1 MFDLDYDTK
10 YISVVIDFKYDSKSS
25 KNIPNEIRE
34 AFMGIYPPKHPKGRG
49 SPILRDINKLCNPN
63 EEVIFPIHFSLI
75 KKPVVIN
82 LPGVR
87 EYKLK
92 NTAVGAIILYE
103 YIGIL
108 DDYKSCCLKIYDF
121 LKKKKDKPKWYLEI
135 TSIKLIIGYD
145 LEDVTK

>member
-10 YISVVIDFKYDSKSS
+10 YISVVIEFKYDSKSS
-25 KNIPNEIRE
+25 KNIPNEVRE
-34 AFMGIYPPKHPKGRG
+34 AFMGLYAPKHPSGRG
-49 SPILRDINKLCNPN
+49 SPILRDINNLCNPN
-63 EEVIFPIHFSLI
+63 EEVLYPIHFSLI
-75 KKPVVIN
+75 KKPVRID

-103 YIGIL
+103 YIGFL
-108 DDYKSCCLKIYDF
+108 NAYKDCCLKIADF
-121 LKKKKDKPKWYLEI
+121 LEKKIEKPKWYLEI

-145 LEDVTK
+145 LKDVAK